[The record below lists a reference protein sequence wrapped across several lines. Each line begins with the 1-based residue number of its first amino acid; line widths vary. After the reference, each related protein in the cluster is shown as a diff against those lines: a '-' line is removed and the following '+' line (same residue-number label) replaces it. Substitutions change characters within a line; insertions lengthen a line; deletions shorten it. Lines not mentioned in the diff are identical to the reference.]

1 VLKIVNILNWYS
13 FVSIISLF
21 LAQIKSII
29 MSNNLADCIVQYRDQ
44 RYECLTITLFSNIL
58 WKDRDV
64 LCLFYGH
71 SLVDEKVDFLLKFYN
86 ETELP
91 KKIDGLNSIL
101 RIIKELIQLP
111 ELPSVIDIGLLKDS
125 LDDGQLF
132 SKESLI
138 AKLWYIHLNNNT
150 EQKHVVLYGFGRI
163 GRLLARELCTDPAL
177 QINLDLRAVVTRDPI
192 NINYLRKRASLL
204 QRDSIHGPFKGRVD
218 VDEDTNSLIINGKQV
233 RFISTQES
241 NDINYMMYGIRNAI
255 LIDNTGKHRDYLGL
269 SKHLKN
275 GAISKIVVTA
285 PGKDIPNIVF
295 GVNEKQLHDTDT
307 KIFSTASCTTN
318 AITPVLSIIEKEYG
332 IEKGHIETIHS
343 YTNDQNLVDNI
354 HTKSRRG
361 RAAAIN
367 MVITETGAGK
377 AVSKIVPQLKDKLT
391 SSAIRVPM
399 PNGALAILVLNLKK
413 KTSIGDLHNQL
424 IQAASSPA
432 KNKQIDFSYED
443 DLVSSDIIGNR
454 ASGIVDGCATSISS
468 DGRTITLY
476 VWYDNEYGYCMQ
488 VLGFTQWLSTK
499 FGENMVP
506 SQSTRKDVT
515 NLLINA

>member
-1 VLKIVNILNWYS
+1 M
-13 FVSIISLF
+13 
-21 LAQIKSII
+21 AQIKSII

-44 RYECLTITLFSNIL
+44 RYECLTITLYANIL

-71 SLVDEKVDFLLKFYN
+71 SLVDEKVDFLLKFFN

-91 KKIDGLNSIL
+91 KKNNGLNSIL
-101 RIIKELIQLP
+101 CIIKELIQLP

-125 LDDGQLF
+125 LNDGELF
-132 SKESLI
+132 SKEALI

-150 EQKHVVLYGFGRI
+150 DQKHVVLYGFGRI

-192 NINYLRKRASLL
+192 NLNYLRKRASLL

-218 VDEDTNSLIINGKQV
+218 VDEETNSLIINGKQV
-233 RFISTQES
+233 RFISAQQS
-241 NDINYMMYGIRNAI
+241 NDINYRMYGIRNAI
-255 LIDNTGKHRDYLGL
+255 LIDNTGKFRDYLGL
-269 SKHLKN
+269 SNHLEN
-275 GAISKIVVTA
+275 DAISKIIVTA
-285 PGKDIPNIVF
+285 PGKDIPNVVF
-295 GVNEKQLHDTDT
+295 GVNEKDILDTDT

-318 AITPVLSIIEKEYG
+318 AITPILSIIENEYG

-354 HTKSRRG
+354 HSKNRRG

-399 PNGALAILVLNLKK
+399 PNGSLAILILNLKK
-413 KTSIGDLHNQL
+413 KTSVGDLHNKL
-424 IQAASSPA
+424 IQAASSPS
-432 KNKQIDFSYED
+432 KHKQIDFSYED
-443 DLVSSDIIGNR
+443 DLVSSDIIGNC
-454 ASGIVDGCATSISS
+454 AAGIVDGCATAISS
-468 DGRTITLY
+468 DGHTITLY

-488 VLGFTQWLSTK
+488 VLGFTQWLSTQ
-499 FGENMVP
+499 FSEDSVLG
-506 SQSTRKDVT
+506 QSSRKEVSK
-515 NLLINA
+515 LLIHA